1 MDTQVKNCKIL
12 IVEDELPLL
21 KVLTD
26 KFTGEG
32 FTVIQAKDGSEG
44 LAVALKEH
52 PDLIL
57 LDIIMPVMDGMT
69 MLKKLREDSWGQ
81 NAPVVMLTNL
91 SDSKNV
97 SDAIA
102 SGIGDFLVK
111 SDWTL
116 EDLLTKVKSR
126 LGLSKKIGQYK

>member
-26 KFTGEG
+26 KFTAEG

-69 MLKKLREDSWGQ
+69 MLKKLREDNWGQ

-102 SGIGDFLVK
+102 RGIGDFLVK

-126 LGLSKKIGQYK
+126 LGLSKKIVQYK

>member
-1 MDTQVKNCKIL
+1 MDTHVKNYKIL

-26 KFTGEG
+26 KFTAEG

-69 MLKKLREDSWGQ
+69 MLKKLREDNWGQ

>member
-1 MDTQVKNCKIL
+1 MDTQVKNYKIL
-12 IVEDELPLL
+12 IIEDELPLL

-26 KFTGEG
+26 KFTAEG

-44 LAVALKEH
+44 LAIALKEH

-69 MLKKLREDSWGQ
+69 MLKKLREDNWGQ

-126 LGLSKKIGQYK
+126 LGLSKKIVQYK